1 MLCGEC
7 WKIGPNQNRFAC
19 FVDHVDVLLW
29 AVGWKAFNKRRTGA
43 EMCLRKETLVV
54 MKGGLEGSIKCGEIV
69 CWLDVSRYRESL
81 NQTGKSTWLQE
92 RIGSLSRTLDDH
104 GNESGMWEASC
115 FLTW

>member
-7 WKIGPNQNRFAC
+7 WEIGQNQNRFAC

-54 MKGGLEGSIKCGEIV
+54 MKGGLEGSVKGGEIV
-69 CWLDVSRYRESL
+69 CWLAVSRYRESL
-81 NQTGKSTWLQE
+81 NQTGRS
-92 RIGSLSRTLDDH
+92 
-104 GNESGMWEASC
+104 M
-115 FLTW
+115 